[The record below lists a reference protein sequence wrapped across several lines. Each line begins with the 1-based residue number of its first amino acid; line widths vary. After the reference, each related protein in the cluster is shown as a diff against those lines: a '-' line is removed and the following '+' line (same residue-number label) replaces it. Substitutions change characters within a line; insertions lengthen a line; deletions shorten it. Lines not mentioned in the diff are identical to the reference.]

1 MGEKFTS
8 RVGYLIRNFRIASDM
23 TQKELADKCGLNES
37 TIRNYELGNSGGKAP
52 LRNRAAK
59 LFIITRPSIQRQIR
73 RASATMR
80 PSCSATLLSDYNSLP
95 EIEQNRVGKYLKN
108 LVRIHKAIAS
118 LNFADRQVNW
128 ELSKQR
134 IEPYT
139 EAEEIKCSF
148 CKQIQVMKLKMIVA
162 SDDVCICNECVGLCS
177 EVLQEEIDK
186 K

>member
-1 MGEKFTS
+1 
-8 RVGYLIRNFRIASDM
+8 M
-23 TQKELADKCGLNES
+23 TPVYKTTDD
-37 TIRNYELGNSGGKAP
+37 
-52 LRNRAAK
+52 
-59 LFIITRPSIQRQIR
+59 
-73 RASATMR
+73 
-80 PSCSATLLSDYNSLP
+80 LLSDYNSLP

-148 CKQIQVMKLKMIVA
+148 CGKSSNEVEKMIVA
-162 SDDVCICNECVGLCS
+162 SDDVCICNECVGLLS
-177 EVLQEEIDK
+177 AKTYRPSSRLVIYLL
-186 K
+186 

>member
-1 MGEKFTS
+1 
-8 RVGYLIRNFRIASDM
+8 M
-23 TQKELADKCGLNES
+23 TPVYKTTDD
-37 TIRNYELGNSGGKAP
+37 
-52 LRNRAAK
+52 
-59 LFIITRPSIQRQIR
+59 
-73 RASATMR
+73 
-80 PSCSATLLSDYNSLP
+80 LLSDYNSLP

-118 LNFADRQVNW
+118 LNFADRQVIW

-148 CKQIQVMKLKMIVA
+148 CGKSSNEVEKMIVA